1 MWKLGSQ
8 PGHKNSEFGGMQS
21 RNLVCVGGSFRFFFF
36 LFFKCPFD
44 SPIGYSLKTTTTD
57 SSDLVPNDGGDPWK
71 ALE

>member
-1 MWKLGSQ
+1 MWGVL
-8 PGHKNSEFGGMQS
+8 FD
-21 RNLVCVGGSFRFFFF
+21 FFFV

-57 SSDLVPNDGGDPWK
+57 SSDLVPNDGGAPWK